1 MKLNTNNPKVWDM
14 DPKDDLIQVV
24 TVNFFDEKICLY
36 SLRVTSSYPH
46 IEVADIIYLDTV
58 GRPYGI
64 CQATMNT
71 PENISGKK
79 DDEMFKENL
88 ITGDYQPESTDA
100 NDENGYLL
108 TKKQP
113 QKSKIGLKSLGSCF
127 GRATIT
133 SPSSPL
139 LPHDESLCD
148 NTQPTH
154 IIIST
159 HECSYD
165 VSSGISMVFDFLN
178 GKFPMINGGGKA
190 YNGRQVQPFTL
201 YF

>member
-1 MKLNTNNPKVWDM
+1 M

-36 SLRVTSSYPH
+36 SLRVTPGYPYV
-46 IEVADIIYLDTV
+46 EVADIIYLDTV

-64 CQATMNT
+64 CLATMNT
-71 PENISGKK
+71 PENIAENK
-79 DDEMFKENL
+79 DEEMLKEKL
-88 ITGDYQPESTDA
+88 FPGEYQPESPVV
-100 NDENGYLL
+100 NDENGFLL

-113 QKSKIGLKSLGSCF
+113 QKSKLGLKSSGSCF

-133 SPSSPL
+133 SPTSPL

-165 VSSGISMVFDFLN
+165 VSSGVSMVFDFLN
-178 GKFPMINGGGKA
+178 GKFPMINGGEKA
-190 YNGRQVQPFTL
+190 YNGRQVRPFTL